1 MKQYGM
7 FLKSG
12 NEIIHRTNTDNLT
25 TAYNYFAKAKDMS
38 LVEFRKIF
46 LVTEIKK

>member
-12 NEIIHRTNTDNLT
+12 DEIIHRTNTDNLI
-25 TAYNYFAKAKDMS
+25 TAYNYFAKAKNMS
-38 LVEFRKIF
+38 LVEFKKIF
-46 LVTEIKK
+46 LVIEITK